1 MTCNILINTRHNLKI
16 KADRHVHHLSSSKQ
30 QLTWWHWKHQG
41 VSFHMMF
48 FMRQY
53 VDNCL
58 FFFSFSSY
66 LSPPLETHVGYL
78 KFQNCPFIYGC
89 FNFGFYFLFLFL
101 ALCWILF
108 YFFNFI
114 LESIIVI
121 CYFFLNLVLIVLIFL
136 LFFGSF
142 MNLIFLFNFPLLFK
156 ILGCPINYFLFQI

>member
-58 FFFSFSSY
+58 FFFLFLISLSAPWNSCWLFKISELSFY
-66 LSPPLETHVGYL
+66 LRM
-78 KFQNCPFIYGC
+78 FQLW
-89 FNFGFYFLFLFL
+89 FLFFIFVLGPL
-101 ALCWILF
+101 L
-108 YFFNFI
+108 NFI
-114 LESIIVI
+114 LFFQFYPWIHN
-121 CYFFLNLVLIVLIFL
+121 CDLLFFLNLVLIVLIFL

>member
-1 MTCNILINTRHNLKI
+1 MTCNILINMRYNLKI

-30 QLTWWHWKHQG
+30 QLPRWHWNIKA
-41 VSFHMMF
+41 SLLTWCFLCDSM
-48 FMRQY
+48 
-53 VDNCL
+53 L
-58 FFFSFSSY
+58 TIASFFFFSSY